1 MLWTEVPSDEL
12 DKSKRLKDRQHLGV
26 WDCCVQ
32 CSVWYRDMMLCFHN
46 SWSSPYPLTCSWL
59 THISMSV
66 CPVACQVNRYPHVN
80 LLSGGD
86 ILR

>member
-1 MLWTEVPSDEL
+1 MFVFTIVGQALILLPAHGL
-12 DKSKRLKDRQHLGV
+12 HQ
-26 WDCCVQ
+26 
-32 CSVWYRDMMLCFHN
+32 Y
-46 SWSSPYPLTCSWL
+46 
-59 THISMSV
+59 V